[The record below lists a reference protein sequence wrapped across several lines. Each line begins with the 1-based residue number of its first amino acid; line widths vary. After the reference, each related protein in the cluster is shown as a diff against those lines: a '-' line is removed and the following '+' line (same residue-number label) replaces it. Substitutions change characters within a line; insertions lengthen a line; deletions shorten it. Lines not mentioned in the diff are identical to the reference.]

1 MQIITSLKV
10 VRKPPLLLEICV
22 TDQSTIAI
30 MTRFALALAV
40 LAILCKHKMI
50 KFDCVE
56 EANDRAVF
64 LTIT

>member
-1 MQIITSLKV
+1 LKAS
-10 VRKPPLLLEICV
+10 PLCLLEVCV

-40 LAILCKHKMI
+40 LAILCKHEMI
-50 KFDCVE
+50 EVDCVE
-56 EANDRAVF
+56 AANDRAAF